1 MCLLHGLLLNE
12 TWLIFMFSKNINVPH
27 ANKPHIKK
35 LAADK
40 PYFIGW
46 DIGGAHLKA
55 VVINAEGD
63 VVNSIQ
69 LVCPLWRGLIYL
81 ERAILDALQAFKI
94 APSRA
99 CHAITM
105 TGELVDLFESRHDGV
120 CKIAQVVTDMLG
132 EQAWFYAAHEGFVS
146 SQVVHSFT
154 NLIASVNWHAS
165 VSVLAL
171 KMQNALFV
179 DIGSTT
185 TDLIAIKDG
194 KVISEDIT
202 DAYRLQADSL
212 VYTGIIRTPVMALA
226 QKLPFEHNDATVEI
240 NVAAE
245 YFATMADVYRLT
257 GELTAS
263 ADITET
269 ADGKGKTQLE
279 SARRLARMIGHDVD
293 TRQSDDN
300 SLGKW
305 IKLAFTCRNLQMQQ
319 IKTAMLKQLNPHMTI
334 IGAGAGSFLV
344 KTIAIELNHSY
355 ISACELVSMRPAEQF
370 NFLTTDDIN
379 VCFPAFAVAY
389 LAQKNM

>member
-1 MCLLHGLLLNE
+1 
-12 TWLIFMFSKNINVPH
+12 MFNNDVE
-27 ANKPHIKK
+27 KPTI
-35 LAADK
+35 
-40 PYFIGW
+40 IGW
-46 DIGGAHLKA
+46 DIGGAHLK
-55 VVINAEGD
+55 VVVLDAEGRLVD
-63 VVNSIQ
+63 SIQ
-69 LVCPLWRGLIYL
+69 LVCPLWRGLDYL
-81 ERAILDALQAFKI
+81 ERAILDSLQAFKI
-94 APSRA
+94 KPSRA

-120 CKIAQVVTDMLG
+120 CKIANVATELLG
-132 EQAWFYAAHEGFVS
+132 EQVWFYAAHEGFVS
-146 SQVVHSFT
+146 SQVLHSFT

-185 TDLIAIKDG
+185 TDIIAIKDG
-194 KVISEDIT
+194 KVISEGIT
-202 DAYRLQADSL
+202 DAYRLQSDNL

-226 QKLPFEHNDATVEI
+226 QKLPVANNDETVDI

-257 GELTAS
+257 GELNAS

-300 SLGKW
+300 SLEKW

-344 KTIAIELNHSY
+344 KAIATELNHSY
-355 ISACELVSMRPAEQF
+355 ITACELVSMLPAEQS
-370 NFLTTDDIN
+370 NLHIQHDIN

-389 LAQKNM
+389 LAQKNLINTSNNLAKH